1 MCAECPNKSRGR
13 KCFKCRGQ
21 GHIASKCDDLGKS
34 SKKVYNARKLLR
46 VCCKSV
52 GIGNF
57 ELSALIDTG
66 SELTLMRADQYVRIR
81 APKLSR
87 EIVEF
92 HSIGSE
98 RNFTLGKF
106 STNIVID
113 DESYYIMIR

>member
-1 MCAECPNKSRGR
+1 M
-13 KCFKCRGQ
+13 
-21 GHIASKCDDLGKS
+21 
-34 SKKVYNARKLLR
+34 
-46 VCCKSV
+46 
-52 GIGNF
+52 
-57 ELSALIDTG
+57 SALIDTG